1 MNIPMQEV
9 PKTAII
15 EFDEFAGKL
24 AEFKIRYDGVVYD
37 LTVPEQEK
45 KARSDRFAVGKI
57 ISALDA
63 KHKELKEPLKRQT
76 DLLDGERKR
85 IKDELLAVQDKIK
98 SQIETHEA
106 KIAAHEEGLQARVDE
121 IRLLAVFQNDLY
133 RVIGH
138 AGEIITSVPFTP
150 DSVEVNRR
158 LSILAK
164 IEVDDTFEHRKADGT
179 LAQVEVVKRLNTLLA
194 ERLKVEQEQIELE
207 RLRKEAADRERADRE
222 EKIRKEA
229 TAKAEAKAKEQAE
242 QEKIALE
249 RAEERI
255 KAAEAQAKA
264 TKEKAERDAIAAQE
278 RAKQE
283 QVEAVA
289 RAERA
294 ERDKIAKE
302 QAEKAAKEAVE
313 RKAEEARVAEK
324 SHRAKVEKEAI
335 EDIIYYLGFDDD
347 LAKSVIEA
355 IRDGKIAHVRI
366 EY

>member
-1 MNIPMQEV
+1 MSAQIQQV

-24 AEFKIRYDGVVYD
+24 AEFKIRYDGIVYD

-45 KARSDRFAVGKI
+45 KARSDRFSIGKV
-57 ISALDA
+57 ISRLDEAHKALKA
-63 KHKELKEPLKRQT
+63 PLKEKV

-85 IKDELLAVQDKIK
+85 IKDDLLAVQDKIK

-121 IRLLAVFQNDLY
+121 IRLLALFQDDL
-133 RVIGH
+133 
-138 AGEIITSVPFTP
+138 TSMPFTP
-150 DSVEVNRR
+150 DSAEVNRR

-207 RLRKEAADRERADRE
+207 RLRKEAADRDRADRE
-222 EKIRKEA
+222 EQIRKEA

-324 SHRAKVEKEAI
+324 SHRAKVEKEAATSYAS
-335 EDIIYYLGFDDD
+335 EVGVPFKDAVD
-347 LAKSVIEA
+347 VIDT
-355 IRDGKIAHVRI
+355 IRDGKIAHVRL